1 MASEYLIVNKKIL
14 PENVLLVVEANRLI
28 TEKKLSIS
36 DACKCVGISR
46 GTYYKYHN
54 SVFLPSE
61 QFGKKAIFAFILEH
75 NKGVLS
81 NLLNYVA
88 SIEGNVLAI
97 TQEMPIHNS
106 AFVTLTIDVIEMK
119 CNFSEFINEVL
130 LIEGVKSARLIAVE

>member
-1 MASEYLIVNKKIL
+1 MTNDYLIVDKKIL

-28 TEKKLSIS
+28 SEKKLSIS
-36 DACKCVGISR
+36 EACKSVGISR

-54 SVFLPSE
+54 SVFLPSQE
-61 QFGKKAIFAFILEH
+61 FGKKAIFTFILEH

-88 SIEGNVLAI
+88 SIDGNVLAI

-119 CNFSEFINEVL
+119 CNFNEFLNEIL

>member
-1 MASEYLIVNKKIL
+1 MISDYLIVDKKIL

-28 TEKKLSIS
+28 SEKKLSIS
-36 DACKCVGISR
+36 DACKNVGISR

-54 SVFLPSE
+54 CVFLPSQE
-61 QFGKKAIFAFILEH
+61 FGKKAIFTFILEH

-88 SIEGNVLAI
+88 SIDGNVLAI

-119 CNFSEFINEVL
+119 CNFNEFLNDVL
-130 LIEGVKSARLIAVE
+130 LIEGVKTARLIAVE

>member
-14 PENVLLVVEANRLI
+14 PENVLLVVEANKLI
-28 TEKKLSIS
+28 TEQKLSIS
-36 DACKCVGISR
+36 DACKSVGISR
-46 GTYYKYHN
+46 GTYYKYHD

-61 QFGKKAIFAFILEH
+61 EFGKKAIFTFILEH

-81 NLLNYVA
+81 NLLNFIA
-88 SIEGNVLAI
+88 SIDGNVLAI

-119 CNFSEFINEVL
+119 CNFNTLLNDVL